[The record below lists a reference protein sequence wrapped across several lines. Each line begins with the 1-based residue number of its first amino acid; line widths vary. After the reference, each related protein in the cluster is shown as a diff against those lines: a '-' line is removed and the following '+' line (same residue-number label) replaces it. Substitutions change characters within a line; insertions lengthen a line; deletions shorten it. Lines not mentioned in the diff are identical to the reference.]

1 MATQALAAPQP
12 GPIEAWN
19 TGFAVFKTNGE
30 LDFGKEKT
38 EMMDKG
44 TNDGGNRQPAAPAAR
59 PREWNSEVYQRVSA
73 PQFGW
78 GRKVLDRVQLRGDE
92 TVIDAGCGTGRLT
105 AELLARLPQ
114 GRVLAVDLSG
124 NMLQAA
130 RRELQPRFDGRAWFV
145 VADLQDLPLAAS
157 ADGIFSTAA
166 FHWVKDHERLFRS
179 LRAALRPGGW
189 LEAQCGGGPNLAALL
204 RRAQALTTAPPLDR
218 FFAGGQWPWEYASQ
232 ETTAERLRWAGFTD
246 ITTGLEPAPVLL
258 ADAGQYREYL
268 GNVIFH
274 RHLERIADGKMKAHF
289 LDELTRQSG
298 EDDPPYLLDYWR
310 LNISARKA

>member
-1 MATQALAAPQP
+1 M
-12 GPIEAWN
+12 
-19 TGFAVFKTNGE
+19 FKTSKGE
-30 LDFGKEKT
+30 LNFGKDKA
-38 EMMDKG
+38 EMIDKA
-44 TNDGGNRQPAAPAAR
+44 TNDCGSRQPAAPAAR

-92 TVIDAGCGTGRLT
+92 IVIDAGCGTGRLT
-105 AELLARLPQ
+105 GELLARLPR

-124 NMLQAA
+124 NMVQTA

-145 VADLQDLPLAAS
+145 VADLHDLPFAQA
-157 ADGIFSTAA
+157 ADGVFSTAA

-179 LRAALRPGGW
+179 LHAALRPGGW

-204 RRAQALTTAPPLDR
+204 PRAQALTSAPPLER
-218 FFAGGQWPWEYASQ
+218 FFAGWQWPWEYASP
-232 ETTAERLRWAGFTD
+232 ETTAERLRRAGFTD
-246 ITTGLEPAPVLL
+246 ISTGLEPAPVLL
-258 ADAGQYREYL
+258 ADAAQYREYL

-274 RHLERIADGKMKAHF
+274 RHLERIAEGKLKAYF

>member
-1 MATQALAAPQP
+1 MTRKAPDEWGRASGQ
-12 GPIEAWN
+12 ET
-19 TGFAVFKTNGE
+19 TGT
-30 LDFGKEKT
+30 
-38 EMMDKG
+38 
-44 TNDGGNRQPAAPAAR
+44 APR

-78 GRKVLDRVQLRGDE
+78 GKKVLDRVRLRGDE

-105 AELLARLPQ
+105 AELLAHLPQ

-124 NMLQAA
+124 NMLQTA
-130 RRELQPRFDGRAWFV
+130 RRELQPRFNGRTWFV
-145 VADLQDLPLAAS
+145 VADLQDLPLAEA

-179 LRAALRPGGW
+179 LHAALRPGGW

-204 RRAQALTTAPPLDR
+204 RRAQALTSSPPLAG
-218 FFAGGQWPWEYASQ
+218 FFAGWHWPWEYASP
-232 ETTAERLRWAGFTD
+232 ETTAERLRRAGFRD
-246 ITTGLEPAPVLL
+246 ISTGLEPAPVLL
-258 ADAGQYREYL
+258 ADAAQYREYL

-274 RHLERIADGKMKAHF
+274 RHLERIPERQMKARF